1 MKKIFLISILGIAL
15 TGTFAVAQQKQTKG
29 GRITRTEA
37 RANADVRAKRLTE
50 RMNADL
56 NLSQDQKDKVYN
68 VALKHFSDKTSTVD
82 SRKKFNEELDQVLTE
97 TQKVQKAELESQRKD
112 KMLRTTTPLRGETI
126 KAPGKTAI
134 KEK

>member
-29 GRITRTEA
+29 ERITRTEA
-37 RANADVRAKRLTE
+37 RANADVRAKKLSE

-68 VALKHFSDKTSTVD
+68 VALKHFSDKTSTAD
-82 SRKKFNEELDQVLTE
+82 SRKKFNEELNQVLTE
-97 TQKVQKAELESQRKD
+97 TQRVQKAELESQRKD
-112 KMLRTTTPLRGETI
+112 KMLRSTTPLRGEAI
-126 KAPGKTAI
+126 KAPGKKAI
-134 KEK
+134 QEK

>member
-15 TGTFAVAQQKQTKG
+15 TGTFALAQQKQNKG
-29 GRITRTEA
+29 ERITRTEA
-37 RANADVRAKRLTE
+37 RANADLRARKLSE

-68 VALKHFSDKTSTVD
+68 VALKHFSSKTSTVD
-82 SRKKFNEELDQVLTE
+82 SRKKFNEELNQLLTE
-97 TQKVQKAELESQRKD
+97 PQRAQKAELESQKKD

-126 KAPGKTAI
+126 KAPGKTVI
-134 KEK
+134 QEK